1 MLPYIEIIQ
10 QSIYS
15 LAVALLIVYISSLP
29 KRSLF
34 FSSLLFVLL
43 LVGINLIPLYH
54 GSSLVELLRGAIGD
68 VSTAS
73 GVLMLF
79 IILKQFNFSEVKF
92 VVLNSWEKIGLGL
105 LGTLLYLS
113 TFGFIN
119 FDLYH
124 LGYLSPLMLLFFSA
138 VILLLILFNRILGY
152 VWLLALIGFYFKL
165 QSSNNLWDY
174 LYDPLLW
181 LVLLT
186 NCVSSLLSL
195 QWRRKALTAE

>member
-15 LAVALLIVYISSLP
+15 LAISLLIVYISSLP

-34 FSSLLFVLL
+34 FSSLFFVLL
-43 LVGINLIPLYH
+43 LVGSNLIPLYH

-79 IILKQFNFSEVKF
+79 IILNQFNFTEVKF
-92 VVLNSWEKIGLGL
+92 TVLNSWEKIGLGL

-138 VILLLILFNRILGY
+138 VILFLILFNRILGY
-152 VWLLALIGFYFKL
+152 VWLFALIGFYFKL

-186 NCVSSLLSL
+186 NGVSSMLSL
-195 QWRRKALTAE
+195 QLRRKVVTIE

>member
-15 LAVALLIVYISSLP
+15 LAVALLIVYMSSLP

-34 FSSLLFVLL
+34 FSSLFFVLL
-43 LVGINLIPLYH
+43 LVGSNLIPLYH

-79 IILKQFNFSEVKF
+79 IILNQFNFSEVKF
-92 VVLNSWEKIGLGL
+92 TVLNSWEKIGLGL

-138 VILLLILFNRILGY
+138 VILFLILFNRILGY
-152 VWLLALIGFYFKL
+152 VWLFALIGFYFKL

-186 NCVSSLLSL
+186 NRVSSVLSL
-195 QWRRKALTAE
+195 QLRRKIMTIE

>member
-15 LAVALLIVYISSLP
+15 LAIALLIVYISSLP

-43 LVGINLIPLYH
+43 LVGSNLIPLYH

-79 IILKQFNFSEVKF
+79 IILNQFNFTEVKF
-92 VVLNSWEKIGLGL
+92 TVLNSWEKIGLGL

-138 VILLLILFNRILGY
+138 VILFLILFNRILGY

-186 NCVSSLLSL
+186 NGVSSMLSL
-195 QWRRKALTAE
+195 QLRRKIMTIE

>member
-15 LAVALLIVYISSLP
+15 LAIALLIVYISSLP

-34 FSSLLFVLL
+34 FSSLFFVLL
-43 LVGINLIPLYH
+43 LVGSNLIPLYR

-79 IILKQFNFSEVKF
+79 IILNQFNFAEVRCA
-92 VVLNSWEKIGLGL
+92 VLNSWEKIGLCL

-113 TFGFIN
+113 TFGFID

-138 VILLLILFNRILGY
+138 VILFLILFNRILGY
-152 VWLLALIGFYFKL
+152 VWLFALIGFYFKL

-186 NCVSSLLSL
+186 NGVSSVLSL
-195 QWRRKALTAE
+195 QLRRKVVTIE